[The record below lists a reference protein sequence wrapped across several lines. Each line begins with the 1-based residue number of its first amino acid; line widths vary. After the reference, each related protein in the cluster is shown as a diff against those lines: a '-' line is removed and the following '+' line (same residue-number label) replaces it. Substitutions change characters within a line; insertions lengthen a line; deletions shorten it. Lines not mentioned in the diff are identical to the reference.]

1 MELDINEATYP
12 LEFRHDEAALLGEQ
26 LKNNNNVE
34 LVGMKRVGIGNF
46 LRFFLYNKKVADV
59 YIGKRK
65 QLFVPVDLNDLVE
78 REIFP
83 FWTLTLKRIADAVA
97 TASLPPKLRSE
108 IDGLFL
114 SGIQSGDH
122 FLLLDAI
129 RQALLRI
136 VNEGYQVSLFFI
148 RFDRIK
154 DAATPAF
161 YDNLQGLRDA
171 THHKVSYVFTSFRT
185 LNALAPSV
193 FPKAATAGFT
203 QVIYIKPADQSDL
216 EHIYASLGQRF
227 ALVLAPSLKRE
238 LFEVVAGNVQYLQL
252 AMITLNERKD
262 SLQKGTLLSILGEDE
277 RIHLQSEE
285 LWESLTAQEKEMVVK
300 VLKGTISVAELKKV
314 PYLTSSGLLVE
325 KEGAWTLFSSLLT
338 EYVAHVGVEAAESEV
353 HFTKK
358 EHTLFTLLEEK
369 KGSICTRDEII
380 EIVWPEAVEFGVSD
394 WAIDRLVARVRSKLR
409 SQKSPYEITTIR
421 TRGYKLQGA

>member
-1 MELDINEATYP
+1 MELDINEASYP
-12 LEFRHDEAALLGEQ
+12 LEFRQAEAALLGEQ

-46 LRFFLYNKKVADV
+46 LRFFLYNKRVADV

-129 RQALLRI
+129 RQALLKI

-216 EHIYASLGQRF
+216 EHIYTSLRQRF
-227 ALVLAPSLKRE
+227 ALVLTPSLKRE

-252 AMITLNERKD
+252 AMITLNEKKD
-262 SLQKGTLLSILGEDE
+262 SLRKGSLLSILGEDE

-285 LWESLTAQEKEMVVK
+285 LWESLSAQEKEMIVK
-300 VLKGTISVAELKKV
+300 VLKGTISEGELKKV

-325 KEGAWTLFSSLLT
+325 KEGGWALFSPLLT
-338 EYVAHVGVEAAESEV
+338 EYVEHVGVDAAESEV

-380 EIVWPEAVEFGVSD
+380 ETVWPEAVEFGVSD